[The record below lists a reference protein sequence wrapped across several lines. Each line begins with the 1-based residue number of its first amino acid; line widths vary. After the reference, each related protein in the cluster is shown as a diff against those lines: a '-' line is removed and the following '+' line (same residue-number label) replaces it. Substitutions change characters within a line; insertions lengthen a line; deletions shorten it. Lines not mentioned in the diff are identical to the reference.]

1 MEVES
6 VKNKSYFRKAVEW
19 YCHRYLFCVVER
31 SWMALIALL
40 LLVCLL
46 LSLLNIYLLLPVKK
60 DLNFVKYTNHT
71 EDEFS
76 IIHKLSFSEKEDEY
90 TSIARYLVSQY
101 VEAYESSKIIESK
114 YQENFIKNNSIYKI
128 YQDFQEKVNN
138 EAVSSTRKITNTNV
152 TTLSID
158 RSIKDLVKFAGNA
171 TVVFAAGQNKKMKDY
186 AVEVSFTLSNMEATL
201 TGIIPFKFIVNGYK
215 YR

>member
-1 MEVES
+1 
-6 VKNKSYFRKAVEW
+6 
-19 YCHRYLFCVVER
+19 
-31 SWMALIALL
+31 MALIALL

>member
-40 LLVCLL
+40 LLVCLFL
-46 LSLLNIYLLLPVKK
+46 LLLNIYLLLPIKK

-76 IIHKLSFSEKEDEY
+76 AIHKLSFSEKKDEY

-101 VEAYESSKIIESK
+101 IEAYESFQTVEPK
-114 YQENFIKNNSIYKI
+114 YQENFIKNNSVYKI
-128 YQDFQEKVNN
+128 YQNF
-138 EAVSSTRKITNTNV
+138 RK
-152 TTLSID
+152 
-158 RSIKDLVKFAGNA
+158 K
-171 TVVFAAGQNKKMKDY
+171 
-186 AVEVSFTLSNMEATL
+186 
-201 TGIIPFKFIVNGYK
+201 
-215 YR
+215 